1 MNALAQTSTRIA
13 ALTFLLVA
21 GAGCWKPPAG
31 VDPQPGAGMIWIIP
45 GIEGSEWSVAQ
56 AYRAL
61 RDGGVQSDI
70 RVYNWWNLNPLANL
84 TEYDQ
89 NRKRAGEIAR
99 RLADYRREHPLDDI
113 SLIGYSGGGGLAV
126 FVAEALPETVRL
138 RHVVLIQAAISPD
151 YDLTPTL
158 MRIDG
163 KLVNLYSPLDYLV
176 LGVGTSVFGTMD
188 RKNVPAAGNVGF
200 VADRAAPDPVLRS
213 KLEQRPWTL
222 DAMLTGHLGTHLGK
236 AEYEW
241 NRRFVVPYFAPNG
254 AQADGPPYEIQAAE
268 NSQSF

>member
-1 MNALAQTSTRIA
+1 MNALVKTPSRIA
-13 ALTFLLVA
+13 TLPLLIA
-21 GAGCWKPPAG
+21 ACTGCWKPPDA
-31 VDPQPGAGMIWIIP
+31 VDPRPGAGLIWIIP

-70 RVYNWWNLNPLANL
+70 RVYNWWNPNPLANL
-84 TEYDQ
+84 TEYNQ
-89 NRKRAGEIAR
+89 NRKRAGEIAQQITE
-99 RLADYRREHPLDDI
+99 YRRRNPLDDI

-126 FVAEALPETVRL
+126 FTAEALPESARL

-158 MRIDG
+158 TRIDG

-200 VADRAAPDPVLRS
+200 VAERAAPDPALRS

-222 DAMLTGHLGTHLGK
+222 DAVLTGHFGTHLGK

-254 AQADGPPYEIQAAE
+254 ADIGPPAYEVHAAE
-268 NSQSF
+268 TSQSF